1 MLVLTKINKMNLAAY
16 DKVNNFNPNK
26 DHIQISYKRLVSPT
40 IEYHDRYC
48 LLKTYEPNN
57 KNYNYYIAV
66 FDNKQEGI
74 KDKFLKKD
82 SNGFVKVYLTDIWN
96 DLPDYIKE
104 KNCNVD
110 VKLVE
115 SQNDG
120 KVYKLLV

>member
-1 MLVLTKINKMNLAAY
+1 MLVLIKINKMNLAAY

-26 DHIQISYKRLVSPT
+26 DHIQISYKRLVSST

-96 DLPDYIKE
+96 DLPDYVKE

>member
-1 MLVLTKINKMNLAAY
+1 MNLAAY
-16 DKVNNFNPNK
+16 DKVNILDTSK
-26 DHIQISYKRLVSPT
+26 DYINVADKKLVSST

-96 DLPDYIKE
+96 DLPDYVKE

-115 SQNDG
+115 IQNDG

>member
-96 DLPDYIKE
+96 DLPNYVKE

>member
-1 MLVLTKINKMNLAAY
+1 MLCLTKINKMNLAAY
-16 DKVNNFNPNK
+16 DKINNFNPNK
-26 DHIQISYKRLVSPT
+26 DHIQISYKRLVSST

-96 DLPDYIKE
+96 DLPNYVKE

>member
-16 DKVNNFNPNK
+16 DKVNNFNSNK

-96 DLPDYIKE
+96 DLPDYVKE

>member
-96 DLPDYIKE
+96 DLPYYVKE

>member
-96 DLPDYIKE
+96 DLPDYVKE

-115 SQNDG
+115 SQNDC

>member
-1 MLVLTKINKMNLAAY
+1 MLVLTKINNMNLAAY

-96 DLPDYIKE
+96 DLPDYVKE

>member
-26 DHIQISYKRLVSPT
+26 DYIQISYKRLISST

-48 LLKTYEPNN
+48 LLKTYDINN

-96 DLPDYIKE
+96 DLPDYVKE

>member
-96 DLPDYIKE
+96 DLPDYVKE

-110 VKLVE
+110 IKLVE
-115 SQNDG
+115 IQNDG

>member
-26 DHIQISYKRLVSPT
+26 DHIQISYKRLVSST

-96 DLPDYIKE
+96 YLPDYVKE

>member
-26 DHIQISYKRLVSPT
+26 DHIQISYKRLVSST

-96 DLPDYIKE
+96 DLPYYVKE

>member
-16 DKVNNFNPNK
+16 DKINNFNPNK

-96 DLPDYIKE
+96 DLPDYVKE

-115 SQNDG
+115 IQNDG
-120 KVYKLLV
+120 KVYKLFV

>member
-16 DKVNNFNPNK
+16 DKINNFNPNK

-96 DLPDYIKE
+96 DLPDYVKE

-115 SQNDG
+115 IQNDG

>member
-96 DLPDYIKE
+96 NLPDYVKE

>member
-1 MLVLTKINKMNLAAY
+1 MLVLTKIHKMNLAAY
-16 DKVNNFNPNK
+16 DKINNFNPNK

-96 DLPDYIKE
+96 DLPDYVKE

>member
-26 DHIQISYKRLVSPT
+26 DHIQISYKRLVSST

-96 DLPDYIKE
+96 DLPDYVKE

-115 SQNDG
+115 NQNDG

>member
-16 DKVNNFNPNK
+16 DKVNNFNPNE

-96 DLPDYIKE
+96 DLPDYVKE

>member
-1 MLVLTKINKMNLAAY
+1 MLVLTKIYKMNLAAY

-26 DHIQISYKRLVSPT
+26 DHIQISYKRLVSSI

-96 DLPDYIKE
+96 DLPDYVKE

>member
-26 DHIQISYKRLVSPT
+26 DHIQISYKRLISPT

-48 LLKTYEPNN
+48 LLKLYDINS

-96 DLPDYIKE
+96 DLPDYVKE

>member
-1 MLVLTKINKMNLAAY
+1 MLILTKINKMNLAAY

-26 DHIQISYKRLVSPT
+26 DYIQISYKRLISPT

-48 LLKTYEPNN
+48 LLKLYDINN

-96 DLPDYIKE
+96 DLPDYVKE

>member
-1 MLVLTKINKMNLAAY
+1 MPVLTKINKMNLAAY

-26 DHIQISYKRLVSPT
+26 DHIQISYKRLVSST

-96 DLPDYIKE
+96 DLPDYVKE

>member
-96 DLPDYIKE
+96 DLPDYVKE

-110 VKLVE
+110 IKLVE

>member
-1 MLVLTKINKMNLAAY
+1 MLVLTKINKMNLVAY

-26 DHIQISYKRLVSPT
+26 DHIQISYKRLVSST

-96 DLPDYIKE
+96 DLPDYVKE

>member
-26 DHIQISYKRLVSPT
+26 DHIQISYKRLVSST

>member
-16 DKVNNFNPNK
+16 DKINNFNPNK
-26 DHIQISYKRLVSPT
+26 DHIQISYKRLVSST

-96 DLPDYIKE
+96 DLPDYVKE

-120 KVYKLLV
+120 KVYRLLV

>member
-16 DKVNNFNPNK
+16 DKINNFNPNK
-26 DHIQISYKRLVSPT
+26 DHIQISYKRLVSST

-96 DLPDYIKE
+96 SLPDYVKE

>member
-1 MLVLTKINKMNLAAY
+1 MLVLIKINKMNLAAY

-57 KNYNYYIAV
+57 KNYNYYVAV

-96 DLPDYIKE
+96 DLPDYVKE

>member
-1 MLVLTKINKMNLAAY
+1 MLLLTKINKMNLAAY
-16 DKVNNFNPNK
+16 DKINNFNPNK
-26 DHIQISYKRLVSPT
+26 DHIQISYKRLVSST

-82 SNGFVKVYLTDIWN
+82 SNGFVKIYLTDIWN
-96 DLPDYIKE
+96 GLPDYVKE

>member
-16 DKVNNFNPNK
+16 DKINNFNPNK
-26 DHIQISYKRLVSPT
+26 DHIQISYKRLVSST

-96 DLPDYIKE
+96 DLPYYVKE

>member
-66 FDNKQEGI
+66 FNNKQEGI

-96 DLPDYIKE
+96 DLPDYVKE

>member
-1 MLVLTKINKMNLAAY
+1 MLCLTKINKMNLAAY

-26 DHIQISYKRLVSPT
+26 DHIQISYKRLISPT

-48 LLKTYEPNN
+48 LLKLYEPNN

-96 DLPDYIKE
+96 DLPDYVKE

>member
-96 DLPDYIKE
+96 SLPDYVKE

-120 KVYKLLV
+120 KVYKLFV

>member
-1 MLVLTKINKMNLAAY
+1 MLLLTKINKMNLAAY

-96 DLPDYIKE
+96 DLPDYVKE

>member
-48 LLKTYEPNN
+48 LLKLYDINN

-96 DLPDYIKE
+96 DLPDYVKE

>member
-96 DLPDYIKE
+96 DLPDYDKE

>member
-26 DHIQISYKRLVSPT
+26 DHIQISYKRLVSST

-57 KNYNYYIAV
+57 KNYNYYVAV

-96 DLPDYIKE
+96 DLPDYVKE

>member
-82 SNGFVKVYLTDIWN
+82 SNGFVKVYLTEVWN
-96 DLPDYIKE
+96 SLPDYVKE

>member
-1 MLVLTKINKMNLAAY
+1 MLVLTKLYKMNLAAY
-16 DKVNNFNPNK
+16 DKINNFNPNK
-26 DHIQISYKRLVSPT
+26 DHIQISYKRLVSST

-82 SNGFVKVYLTDIWN
+82 SNGFVKIYLTDIWN
-96 DLPDYIKE
+96 DLPDYVKE